1 MKLSYTPVYLSA
13 LRENVILSSSHIFQ
27 IKDAQIQNA
36 RCVLQIDNAKLAAED
51 FRLK

>member
-1 MKLSYTPVYLSA
+1 MKLPYTPSQ
-13 LRENVILSSSHIFQ
+13 RENVILFSSHISQ
-27 IKDAQIQNA
+27 IKDAQIENA